1 MGLLRSTVG
10 SLLCLFSAF
19 HSPIHFLLFQQC
31 SLLLL
36 QLLGGSVG
44 ILGVKVLRCSFLL
57 LGMNVL
63 GSRDLLLLRLL
74 LLLRRDDFLHFN
86 N

>member
-1 MGLLRSTVG
+1 MRLLRSTIG
-10 SLLCLFSAF
+10 TLLCLFSAF
-19 HSPIHFLLFQQC
+19 HSPIYFLLFQLC

-36 QLLGGSVG
+36 QLLGGSVR
-44 ILGVKVLRCSFLL
+44 ILRVKVLRCRFLL

-74 LLLRRDDFLHFN
+74 LLLRRDDFLNFN